1 MTQTPHDPVTDP
13 LAGHTPAMQ
22 HYLLLKAERPQALLL
37 YRMGDFYELFFDDAV
52 EASRLL
58 DITLT
63 SRGES
68 AGQRIPMAGVPAH
81 ALENYLARLV
91 RRGRTVA
98 ICEQV
103 GVPDGRGPMRRELTR
118 VVTPGTLTDEALLD
132 QRRDNL
138 IAAVLRAGGRAGLA
152 VLELAS
158 GRFTVA
164 ELDDEAAL
172 AAELAR
178 LAPAEVLL
186 PDDGTVAPEGGF
198 SVTPR
203 PPWQFEAVSAAR
215 RLCEQF
221 GVRDLA
227 GFGCAGLTLA
237 VGAAGAL
244 LQYAQDT
251 QLAALPHLRGL
262 RVQAPGAVLMLDP
275 ATRRNLEI
283 DRSLSGD
290 ERATLVGVLDACT
303 GAMGSRQLRR
313 WLLGPIRDRAE
324 LRRRHAAIAVLLQDG
339 NHARV
344 QDALRGVGD
353 VERILGR
360 VALRSARPRDLA
372 ALRDSLSLLPA
383 LVTLLE
389 DFDAP
394 LLHDLRAALP
404 GFAPLRELLS
414 RAVIDNPPSL
424 LREGGVIAPGF
435 DADLDELRAIGQDA
449 GSYLLDLEQRERAR
463 TGIATLKVA
472 YNRVHG
478 YYIEIGRAQAGA
490 LPLDYTRRQTLKNA
504 ERYLTPELKAF
515 EDKALGARERA
526 LARERE
532 LFEALLDA
540 ITAELAPLQAAAGAV
555 AQLDALACLAERA
568 GRFDYVAPQLDE
580 APGIHIDGGR
590 HPVVEQL
597 VEGQFVDND
606 LALDDARRI
615 LLVTG
620 PNMGGK
626 STYMR
631 QVALIV
637 LLAHAGSYVP
647 ARAVRI
653 GPVDRIFTR
662 IGAADDVAGGR
673 STFMVEMTE
682 TANILHNATA
692 RSLVL
697 LDEVGRGT
705 STYDGLALAWACL
718 THLAQRVRALTLFA
732 THYFELTVL
741 AQELDG
747 VDNVHLDAAE
757 HAGGIVFLHRV
768 QPGPA
773 SRSYGLQVAALA
785 GVPAAVLALASERLA
800 ALGEM
805 PAAPAHL
812 PPPQR
817 QLGLFEPQPGQALLD
832 RLAQID
838 PDQMAPRAALDLLY
852 ELRALA
858 AGGNGG

>member
-1 MTQTPHDPVTDP
+1 MTSTPADP

-22 HYLLLKAERPQALLL
+22 HYLRLKAERPQALLL

-52 EASRLL
+52 EAARLL

-98 ICEQV
+98 ICEQI

-138 IAAVLRAGGRAGLA
+138 IAAVLRVGERAGLA

-164 ELDDEAAL
+164 ELDGEAAL

-178 LAPAEVLL
+178 LAPAELLL

-203 PPWQFEAVSAAR
+203 PPWQFEAASAER

-221 GVRDLA
+221 AVRDLA
-227 GFGCAGLTLA
+227 GFGCAGLALA

-262 RVQAPGAVLMLDP
+262 RVQAPDAVLVLDP

-283 DRSLSGD
+283 DRSLTGD

-324 LRRRHAAIAVLLQDG
+324 LRRRHAAIAVLLRDG
-339 NHARV
+339 NHARLRE
-344 QDALRGVGD
+344 ALRGVGD
-353 VERILGR
+353 VERVLGR

-372 ALRDSLSLLPA
+372 ALRDSLALLPA
-383 LVTLLE
+383 LAALLE
-389 DFDAP
+389 HFDAP
-394 LLHDLRAALP
+394 LLQELRGALP
-404 GFAPLRELLS
+404 GFAPLHALLA
-414 RAVIDNPPSL
+414 RAVAESPPAL

-449 GSYLLDLEQRERAR
+449 GSYLLELEQRERAR

-490 LPLDYTRRQTLKNA
+490 LPVDYTRRQTLKNA

-540 ITAELAPLQAAAGAV
+540 ITAELPPLQSAANAV

-568 GRFDYVAPQLDE
+568 ERFDYVAPQLDE

-597 VEGQFVDND
+597 VAGHFVDND

-615 LLVTG
+615 LLITG

-647 ARAVRI
+647 ARAARI
-653 GPVDRIFTR
+653 GPIDRIFTR

-682 TANILHNATA
+682 TANILHNATGQ
-692 RSLVL
+692 SLVL

-732 THYFELTVL
+732 THYFELTAL

-785 GVPAAVLALASERLA
+785 GVPVAVLALASERLA
-800 ALGEM
+800 ALGEV
-805 PAAPAHL
+805 PAAPA
-812 PPPQR
+812 PVPQAQR

-832 RLAQID
+832 RLAQVD

-858 AGGNGG
+858 AGERGD

>member
-1 MTQTPHDPVTDP
+1 MSRIPNDTN
-13 LAGHTPAMQ
+13 AGHTPAMQ
-22 HYLLLKAERPQALLL
+22 HYLSLKAQQPDALLL

-52 EASRLL
+52 EAARLL

-63 SRGES
+63 SRGE
-68 AGQRIPMAGVPAH
+68 AGGQKIPMAGVPAH
-81 ALENYLARLV
+81 ALETYLGRLV

-103 GVPDGRGPMRRELTR
+103 GTPTGRGPMQRELAR
-118 VVTPGTLTDEALLD
+118 VVTPGTLTDDALLD

-138 IAAVLRAGGRAGLA
+138 IAAVLRDGARAGLA

-158 GRFTVA
+158 GRFVVG
-164 ELDDEAAL
+164 ELASEAAL

-178 LAPAEVLL
+178 LAPAELL
-186 PDDGTVAPEGGF
+186 LTDAEAGSFDGPWSPTH
-198 SVTPR
+198 R
-203 PPWQFEAVSAAR
+203 PPWQFDAASAER

-227 GFGCAGLTLA
+227 GFGCAGMALA

-244 LQYAQDT
+244 LQYVQDT

-262 RVQAPGAVLMLDP
+262 RVQAADQVLVLDP
-275 ATRRNLEI
+275 ASRRNLEI

-290 ERATLVGVLDACT
+290 ERATLVGVLDACV

-313 WLLGPIRDRAE
+313 WLLGPIRDPQE
-324 LRRRHAAIAVLLQDG
+324 LRQRYAAIAALVQDQA
-339 NHARV
+339 HAGL

-360 VALRSARPRDLA
+360 IALRSARPRDLA
-372 ALRDSLSLLPA
+372 ALRDSLGLLPG
-383 LVTLLE
+383 LVMHLQAFE
-389 DFDAP
+389 AP
-394 LLHDLRAALP
+394 LLLELRRALP
-404 GFAPLRELLS
+404 GFDVLHELLG
-414 RAVIDNPPSL
+414 RAIEASPPAL
-424 LREGGVIAPGF
+424 LRDGGVIAAGF
-435 DADLDELRAIGQDA
+435 DAELDELRSIGRDA

-463 TGIATLKVA
+463 TGIAALKVS

-478 YYIEIGRAQAGA
+478 YYIELSRAQTAQVPA
-490 LPLDYTRRQTLKNA
+490 DYTRRQTLKNA
-504 ERYLTPELKAF
+504 ERYVTPELKAF
-515 EDKALGARERA
+515 EEKALGARERA
-526 LARERE
+526 LSRERL
-532 LFEALLDA
+532 LFDQLLDRV
-540 ITAELAPLQAAAGAV
+540 TLELAALQAAAAAV
-555 AQLDALACLAERA
+555 AQLDALGSFAERA
-568 GRFDYVAPQLDE
+568 DRFGYVEPQLE
-580 APGIHIDGGR
+580 AAPGLHIEGGR
-590 HPVVEQL
+590 HPVVERISE
-597 VEGQFVDND
+597 VPFVDND
-606 LALDDARRI
+606 LELGDQQRI
-615 LLVTG
+615 LLITG

-637 LLAHAGSYVP
+637 LMAYAGSYVP
-647 ARAVRI
+647 ASAARI

-682 TANILHNATA
+682 TANILHNATD

-718 THLAQRVRALTLFA
+718 THLAQRVRAFTLFA
-732 THYFELTVL
+732 THYFELTAL
-741 AQELDG
+741 AQELEG

-785 GVPAAVLALASERLA
+785 GVPEVVIALASERLA
-800 ALGEM
+800 GLGEGLPPP
-805 PAAPAHL
+805 PAM
-812 PPPQR
+812 PPQR
-817 QLGLFEPQPGQALLD
+817 QLGLFEPQPGQALVD
-832 RLAQID
+832 RLLQVD
-838 PDQMAPRAALDLLY
+838 PDQLAPRAALELLY
-852 ELRALA
+852 ELRDLLP
-858 AGGNGG
+858 GGPEKN

>member
-1 MTQTPHDPVTDP
+1 
-13 LAGHTPAMQ
+13 MQ
-22 HYLLLKAERPQALLL
+22 HYLRLKAQQPQALLL

-52 EASRLL
+52 QAAQLL

-68 AGQRIPMAGVPAH
+68 GGKKIPMAGVPAH
-81 ALENYLARLV
+81 ALENYLGRLV

-103 GVPDGRGPMRRELTR
+103 GVPDGRGPMQRELVR
-118 VVTPGTLTDEALLD
+118 VVTPGTLTDDALLD
-132 QRRDNL
+132 RRRDNL
-138 IAAVLRAGGRAGLA
+138 IAAVLRQGERAGLA

-158 GRFTVA
+158 GRFSVG
-164 ELDDEAAL
+164 ELSGEAAL
-172 AAELAR
+172 EAELAR
-178 LAPAEVLL
+178 LTPAELL
-186 PDDGTVAPEGGF
+186 APEGASAAPDG
-198 SVTPR
+198 SWSHTSR
-203 PPWQFEAVSAAR
+203 PPWQFEAASAER

-227 GFGCAGLTLA
+227 GFGCAGMALA
-237 VGAAGAL
+237 IGAAGAL

-262 RVQAPGAVLMLDP
+262 RVQAPDAVLVLDP

-290 ERATLVGVLDACT
+290 ERATLVGVLDACV

-313 WLLGPIRDRAE
+313 WLLGPIRDPQALGQRYRALAA
-324 LRRRHAAIAVLLQDG
+324 LRDDQAYIHVQDG
-339 NHARV
+339 
-344 QDALRGVGD
+344 LRGLGD

-372 ALRDSLSLLPA
+372 ALRDSLGLLPQLHA
-383 LVTLLE
+383 RLQG
-389 DFDAP
+389 FDAP
-394 LLHDLRAALP
+394 LLSQLRAALP
-404 GFAPLRELLS
+404 GFEPLHALLV
-414 RAVIDNPPSL
+414 RAIEPSPPAL
-424 LREGGVIAPGF
+424 LRDGGVIASGF
-435 DADLDELRAIGQDA
+435 DTELDELRSIGRDA
-449 GSYLLDLEQRERAR
+449 GSYLLDLEQRERTR
-463 TGIATLKVA
+463 TGIAGLKVS

-478 YYIEIGRAQAGA
+478 YYIELSRTQATSVPA
-490 LPLDYTRRQTLKNA
+490 DYTRRQTLKNA
-504 ERYLTPELKAF
+504 ERFVTPELKAF
-515 EDKALGARERA
+515 EEKALGARERS
-526 LARERE
+526 LARERL
-532 LFEALLDA
+532 LFEQVLDA
-540 ITAELAPLQAAAGAV
+540 VTAELALLQAAASAL
-555 AQLDALACLAERA
+555 AKCDALANLAERA
-568 GRFDYVAPQLDE
+568 DRFGYVQPQLDT
-580 APGIHIDGGR
+580 APGLHIEGGR
-590 HPVVEQL
+590 HPVVERISDNP
-597 VEGQFVDND
+597 FVDND
-606 LALDDARRI
+606 LELGDQQRI
-615 LLVTG
+615 LLLTG

-637 LLAHAGSYVP
+637 LMAHAGSFVP
-647 ARAVRI
+647 ASAARI

-682 TANILHNATA
+682 TANILHNATD

-718 THLAQRVRALTLFA
+718 THLAQRVRAFTLFA
-732 THYFELTVL
+732 THYFELTAL

-747 VDNVHLDAAE
+747 VTNVHLDAAE

-785 GVPAAVLALASERLA
+785 GVPGAVLALARERLA
-800 ALGEM
+800 HLGEGLPA
-805 PAAPAHL
+805 PAASA
-812 PPPQR
+812 PPQR
-817 QLGLFEPQPGQALLD
+817 QLGLFEPQPGQAVLD
-832 RLAQID
+832 RLALID
-838 PDQMAPRAALDLLY
+838 PDELAPRAALDLLY

-858 AGGNGG
+858 GGGSPP

>member
-1 MTQTPHDPVTDP
+1 LTQPPADP

-22 HYLLLKAERPQALLL
+22 HYLRLKAERPQALLL

-52 EASRLL
+52 EAARLL

-68 AGQRIPMAGVPAH
+68 AGQKIPMAGVPAH
-81 ALENYLARLV
+81 ALETYLARLV

-98 ICEQV
+98 ICEQI

-138 IAAVLRAGGRAGLA
+138 IAAVLRAGERAGLA

-158 GRFTVA
+158 GRFTVC
-164 ELDDEAAL
+164 ELDGEAAL

-178 LAPAEVLL
+178 LAPAELL
-186 PDDGTVAPEGGF
+186 APDDGTVLPDGGW

-203 PPWQFEAVSAAR
+203 PSWQFEAASAQR

-221 GVRDLA
+221 AVRDLS
-227 GFGCAGLTLA
+227 GFGCAGMPLA

-262 RVQAPGAVLMLDP
+262 RVQAPDAVLVLDP
-275 ATRRNLEI
+275 ATRRNLEL
-283 DRSLSGD
+283 DRSLSGE
-290 ERATLVGVLDACT
+290 ERATLLGVLDACS

-324 LRRRHAAIAVLLQDG
+324 LRRRHGAIAVLLG
-339 NHARV
+339 ERGYAPL
-344 QDALRGVGD
+344 QDALGGIAD
-353 VERILGR
+353 IERILGR

-372 ALRDSLSLLPA
+372 AVRDSLARLPA
-383 LVTLLE
+383 LATLLSGL
-389 DFDAP
+389 DAP
-394 LLHDLRAALP
+394 LLRDLRAALP
-404 GFAPLRELLS
+404 LFTPLHDLLT
-414 RAVIDNPPSL
+414 RALAENPPAL
-424 LREGGVIAPGF
+424 LREGGVIGPGF

-449 GSYLLDLEQRERAR
+449 GSWLLDLERRERER

-478 YYIEIGRAQAGA
+478 YYIEIGRAQSGP
-490 LPLDYTRRQTLKNA
+490 LPADYTRRQTLKNA

-532 LFEALLDA
+532 LFEQLLDA
-540 ITAELAPLQAAAGAV
+540 ITAELAPLQVAAGAI

-568 GRFDYVAPQLDE
+568 ERFGYVEPQLDD
-580 APGIHIDGGR
+580 APGIEIDGGR

-597 VEGQFVDND
+597 VEGHFVDND
-606 LALDDARRI
+606 LRLDERRRI

-647 ARAVRI
+647 AKSARI

-682 TANILHNATA
+682 TANILHNATD

-718 THLAQRVRALTLFA
+718 THLAQRVRAFTLFA
-732 THYFELTVL
+732 THYFELTAL

-785 GVPAAVLALASERLA
+785 GVPAAVLKLAGERLA
-800 ALGEM
+800 AFGEM
-805 PAAPAHL
+805 PAAATPVAS
-812 PPPQR
+812 PQR

-838 PDQMAPRAALDLLY
+838 PDQIAPRAALDLLY

-858 AGGNGG
+858 AGKGSG

>member
-1 MTQTPHDPVTDP
+1 MTEISGDP

-22 HYLLLKAERPQALLL
+22 HYLRLKAERPQALLL

-52 EASRLL
+52 EAARLL

-98 ICEQV
+98 ICEQI
-103 GVPDGRGPMRRELTR
+103 GVPDGRGPMRREITR

-138 IAAVLRAGGRAGLA
+138 IAAVLRAGERAGLA

-164 ELDDEAAL
+164 ELDGEAAL
-172 AAELAR
+172 LAELAR
-178 LAPAEVLL
+178 LSPAELLL
-186 PDDGTVAPEGGF
+186 PDDGTAAPEGGF
-198 SVTPR
+198 SLTPR
-203 PPWQFEAVSAAR
+203 PPWQFEAASAER

-227 GFGCAGLTLA
+227 GFGCAGMPLA
-237 VGAAGAL
+237 IGAAGAL

-262 RVQAPGAVLMLDP
+262 RVQAPDAVLVLDP

-283 DRSLSGD
+283 DRSLTGD
-290 ERATLVGVLDACT
+290 ERATLVGVLDACV

-324 LRRRHAAIAVLLQDG
+324 LRRRHAAIGLLIQDQ

-372 ALRDSLSLLPA
+372 ALRDSLALLPSLAA
-383 LVTLLE
+383 LL
-389 DFDAP
+389 DGFNAP
-394 LLHDLRAALP
+394 LLQDLRAALP
-404 GFAPLRELLS
+404 GFAPLHELLT
-414 RAVIDNPPSL
+414 RALAEHPPVL

-435 DADLDELRAIGQDA
+435 DAELDGLRAIGQDA
-449 GSYLLDLEQRERAR
+449 GSYLLELEQRERER

-490 LPLDYTRRQTLKNA
+490 LPVDYTRRQTLKNA

-540 ITAELAPLQAAAGAV
+540 ITEQLPPLQAAAAAV
-555 AQLDALACLAERA
+555 AQIDALACLAERA
-568 GRFDYVAPQLDE
+568 ERFDYVAPQLDE
-580 APGIHIDGGR
+580 TPGIHIEGGR
-590 HPVVEQL
+590 HPVVERL

-615 LLVTG
+615 LLITG

-647 ARAVRI
+647 ARAARI

-682 TANILHNATA
+682 TANILHNATGQ
-692 RSLVL
+692 SLVL

-718 THLAQRVRALTLFA
+718 THLAQRVRAFTLFA
-732 THYFELTVL
+732 THYFELTAL

-785 GVPAAVLALASERLA
+785 GVPAAVLKLASERLA

-805 PAAPAHL
+805 PAARVQTPPA
-812 PPPQR
+812 QR

-832 RLAQID
+832 RLAQVD

-858 AGGNGG
+858 AGEKSP

>member
-1 MTQTPHDPVTDP
+1 MAQTPADP

-22 HYLLLKAERPQALLL
+22 HYLRLKAQQPQALLL

-52 EASRLL
+52 EAARLL

-68 AGQRIPMAGVPAH
+68 GGKKVPMAGVPAH
-81 ALENYLARLV
+81 ALENYLGRLV

-103 GVPDGRGPMRRELTR
+103 GVPDGRGPMQRELVR
-118 VVTPGTLTDEALLD
+118 VVTPGTLTDDALLD

-138 IAAVLRAGGRAGLA
+138 IAAVLRQGECAGLA

-158 GRFTVA
+158 GRFTVG
-164 ELDDEAAL
+164 ELAGEAAL

-178 LAPAEVLL
+178 LAPAELLL
-186 PDDGTVAPEGGF
+186 PDGESPLPDGPW
-198 SVTPR
+198 SVTAR
-203 PPWQFEAVSAAR
+203 PPWQFEAQSAQR

-221 GVRDLA
+221 GVHDLA
-227 GFGCAGLTLA
+227 GFGCAGMALA
-237 VGAAGAL
+237 IGAAGAL

-262 RVQAPGAVLMLDP
+262 RVQAPDAVLVLDP

-290 ERATLVGVLDACT
+290 ERATLVGVLDACV

-313 WLLGPIRDRAE
+313 WLLGPIRDHAE
-324 LRRRHAAIAVLLQDG
+324 LRRRYGAIAVLLQDQAY
-339 NHARV
+339 ARL
-344 QDALRGVGD
+344 QEGLRGVGD

-372 ALRDSLSLLPA
+372 ALRDSLGLLPGLAA
-383 LVTLLE
+383 LLADLE
-389 DFDAP
+389 AP
-394 LLHDLRAALP
+394 LLADLRAALP
-404 GFAPLRELLS
+404 GFEPLHELLC
-414 RAVIDNPPSL
+414 RAVEATPPAL
-424 LREGGVIAPGF
+424 LRDGGVIAAGF
-435 DADLDELRAIGQDA
+435 DAQLDELRSIGRDA
-449 GSYLLDLEQRERAR
+449 GAYLLELEQRERER
-463 TGIATLKVA
+463 TGIAGLKVS

-478 YYIEIGRAQAGA
+478 YYIELSRAQAA
-490 LPLDYTRRQTLKNA
+490 AVPADYTRRQTLKNA
-504 ERYLTPELKAF
+504 ERYLTPELKSF
-515 EDKALGARERA
+515 EERALGARERA
-526 LARERE
+526 LARERL
-532 LFEALLDA
+532 LFEQLLDA
-540 ITAELAPLQAAAGAV
+540 ITAELAPLQAAASAL
-555 AQLDALACLAERA
+555 AQLDALTCLAERA
-568 GRFDYVAPQLDE
+568 ERFGYVEPQLDE

-590 HPVVEQL
+590 HPVVERL
-597 VEGQFVDND
+597 VGEPFVDND
-606 LALDDARRI
+606 LELDDRRRI
-615 LLVTG
+615 LLITG

-647 ARAVRI
+647 ARAARI

-682 TANILHNATA
+682 TANILHNATDC
-692 RSLVL
+692 SLVL

-718 THLAQRVRALTLFA
+718 MHLAQRVRAFTLFA
-732 THYFELTVL
+732 THYFELTAL

-773 SRSYGLQVAALA
+773 RRSYGLQVAALA

-800 ALGEM
+800 QLGEG
-805 PAAPAHL
+805 L
-812 PPPQR
+812 PVPVASAPPQR
-817 QLGLFEPQPGQALLD
+817 QLGLFEPQPGQAVLD
-832 RLAQID
+832 RLARID
-838 PDQMAPRAALDLLY
+838 PDQLAPRAALDLLY

-858 AGGNGG
+858 GGGGPP

>member
-1 MTQTPHDPVTDP
+1 MTQSPVDP

-22 HYLLLKAERPQALLL
+22 HYLRLKAQQPQALLL

-52 EASRLL
+52 EAARLL

-68 AGQRIPMAGVPAH
+68 GGKKIPMAGVPAH
-81 ALENYLARLV
+81 ALENYLGRLV

-103 GVPDGRGPMRRELTR
+103 GVPDGRGPMQRELVR
-118 VVTPGTLTDEALLD
+118 VVTPGTLTDDALLD

-138 IAAVLRAGGRAGLA
+138 IAAVLRQGGRAGLA

-158 GRFTVA
+158 GRFTVG
-164 ELDDEAAL
+164 ELAGEAAL

-178 LAPAEVLL
+178 LAPAELL
-186 PDDGTVAPEGGF
+186 AAEGEPAVPDGPW
-198 SVTPR
+198 SVTAR
-203 PPWQFEAVSAAR
+203 PPWQFEVHSAQR

-221 GVRDLA
+221 GVHDLT
-227 GFGCAGLTLA
+227 GFGCAGMVLA

-262 RVQAPGAVLMLDP
+262 RVQAPDAVLVLDP

-290 ERATLVGVLDACT
+290 ERATLVGVLDACV

-313 WLLGPIRDRAE
+313 WLLGPIRDHAQ
-324 LRRRHAAIAVLLQDG
+324 LRRRYAAIAVLLQDQ
-339 NHARV
+339 AYVRL
-344 QDALRGVGD
+344 QDGLRGLGD

-372 ALRDSLSLLPA
+372 ALRDSLGLLPGLAA
-383 LVTLLE
+383 LLADLE
-389 DFDAP
+389 AP
-394 LLHDLRAALP
+394 LLADLRAALP
-404 GFAPLRELLS
+404 GFEPLHELLC
-414 RAVIDNPPSL
+414 RAVEATPPAL
-424 LREGGVIAPGF
+424 LREGGVIAAGF
-435 DADLDELRAIGQDA
+435 DAELDELRSIGRDA
-449 GSYLLDLEQRERAR
+449 GAYLLELEQRERER
-463 TGIATLKVA
+463 TGIATLKVS

-478 YYIEIGRAQAGA
+478 YYIELGRAQAA
-490 LPLDYTRRQTLKNA
+490 AVPADYTRRQTLKNA
-504 ERYLTPELKAF
+504 ERYLTPELKSF
-515 EDKALGARERA
+515 EERALGARERS
-526 LARERE
+526 LARERL
-532 LFEALLDA
+532 LFEQLLDA
-540 ITAELAPLQAAAGAV
+540 VTAELEPLQAAASAL
-555 AQLDALACLAERA
+555 AQLDALACLAGRA
-568 GRFDYVAPQLDE
+568 QRYGYVEPQLDE

-590 HPVVEQL
+590 HPVVERL
-597 VEGQFVDND
+597 VGEPFVDND
-606 LALDDARRI
+606 LELDDARRI
-615 LLVTG
+615 LLITG

-647 ARAVRI
+647 ARAARL
-653 GPVDRIFTR
+653 GPIDRIFTR

-682 TANILHNATA
+682 TANILHNATE

-718 THLAQRVRALTLFA
+718 MHLAQRVRAFTLFA
-732 THYFELTVL
+732 THYFELTAL

-773 SRSYGLQVAALA
+773 RRSYGLQVAALA
-785 GVPAAVLALASERLA
+785 GVPTAVLALASERLA
-800 ALGEM
+800 QLGEGL
-805 PAAPAHL
+805 PAPLASA
-812 PPPQR
+812 PPQR
-817 QLGLFEPQPGQALLD
+817 QLGLFEPQPGQAVLD
-832 RLAQID
+832 RLALID
-838 PDQMAPRAALDLLY
+838 PDQIAPRAALDLLY

-858 AGGNGG
+858 GNSNPP

>member
-1 MTQTPHDPVTDP
+1 
-13 LAGHTPAMQ
+13 MQ
-22 HYLLLKAERPQALLL
+22 HYLRLKAQQPQALLL

-52 EASRLL
+52 EAARLL

-68 AGQRIPMAGVPAH
+68 GGKKIPMAGVPAH
-81 ALENYLARLV
+81 ALENYLGRLV

-103 GVPDGRGPMRRELTR
+103 GVPDGRGPMQRELVR
-118 VVTPGTLTDEALLD
+118 VVTPGTLTDDALLD

-138 IAAVLRAGGRAGLA
+138 IGAVLRQGERAGLA

-158 GRFTVA
+158 GRFTVG
-164 ELDDEAAL
+164 ELSGEAAL

-178 LAPAEVLL
+178 LAPAELL
-186 PDDGTVAPEGGF
+186 APDGESPVPDGPW
-198 SVTPR
+198 SVTAR
-203 PPWQFEAVSAAR
+203 PPWQFEAESAQR

-227 GFGCAGLTLA
+227 GFGCAGMPLA
-237 VGAAGAL
+237 IGAAGAL

-262 RVQAPGAVLMLDP
+262 RVQAPDAVLVLDP

-290 ERATLVGVLDACT
+290 ERATLVGVLDACV

-313 WLLGPIRDRAE
+313 WLLGPIRDQAE
-324 LRRRHAAIAVLLQDG
+324 LRRRYGAIAALLQDEAY
-339 NHARV
+339 ARV
-344 QDALRGVGD
+344 QDGLRGVGD

-372 ALRDSLSLLPA
+372 ALRDSLGLLPG
-383 LVTLLE
+383 LVTLLQ
-389 DFDAP
+389 DFDTP
-394 LLHDLRAALP
+394 LLADLRAALP
-404 GFAPLRELLS
+404 GFDALHELLV
-414 RAVIDNPPSL
+414 RAVEVTPAAL
-424 LREGGVIAPGF
+424 LRDGGVIAAGF
-435 DADLDELRAIGQDA
+435 DAQLDELRSIGRDA
-449 GSYLLDLEQRERAR
+449 GAYLLELEQRERER
-463 TGIATLKVA
+463 TGIAGLKVS

-478 YYIEIGRAQAGA
+478 YYIELSRAQAA
-490 LPLDYTRRQTLKNA
+490 AVPADYTRRQTLKNA
-504 ERYLTPELKAF
+504 ERFLTPELKSF
-515 EDKALGARERA
+515 EERALGARERS
-526 LARERE
+526 LARERL
-532 LFEALLDA
+532 LFEQVLDA
-540 ITAELAPLQAAAGAV
+540 VTAELAPLQAAASAV
-555 AQLDALACLAERA
+555 AQLDALASLAERA
-568 GRFDYVAPQLDE
+568 DRFGYVQPQLDD

-590 HPVVEQL
+590 HPVVERL
-597 VEGQFVDND
+597 VGEPFVDND
-606 LALDDARRI
+606 LDLDDPRRI
-615 LLVTG
+615 LLITG

-647 ARAVRI
+647 ARVARI

-682 TANILHNATA
+682 TANILHNATD

-718 THLAQRVRALTLFA
+718 MHLAQRVRAFTLFA
-732 THYFELTVL
+732 THYFELTAL

-773 SRSYGLQVAALA
+773 RRSYGLQVAALA

-800 ALGEM
+800 QLGEGL
-805 PAAPAHL
+805 PAPVAS

-817 QLGLFEPQPGQALLD
+817 QLGLFEPQPGQAVLD
-832 RLAQID
+832 RLALID
-838 PDQMAPRAALDLLY
+838 PDQLAPRAALDLLY

-858 AGGNGG
+858 GGGSPP

>member
-1 MTQTPHDPVTDP
+1 MTSTPTDP

-22 HYLLLKAERPQALLL
+22 HYLRLKAERPQALLL
-37 YRMGDFYELFFDDAV
+37 YRMGDFDELFFDDAV
-52 EASRLL
+52 VVARLP

-118 VVTPGTLTDEALLD
+118 VVTPGTLTDEAMLD

-138 IAAVLRAGGRAGLA
+138 IAAVLRAGERAGLA

-158 GRFTVA
+158 GRFTLA
-164 ELDDEAAL
+164 ELDGEAAL

-178 LAPAEVLL
+178 LAPAELLL
-186 PDDGTVAPEGGF
+186 PDDGAVAPEGGF
-198 SVTPR
+198 SLTPR
-203 PPWQFEAVSAAR
+203 PPWQFESASAER

-221 GVRDLA
+221 AVRDLA
-227 GFGCAGLTLA
+227 GFGCAGLALA

-251 QLAALPHLRGL
+251 QLAALPHLRSL
-262 RVQAPGAVLMLDP
+262 RVQAPDAVLVLDP

-283 DRSLSGD
+283 DRSLTGD
-290 ERATLVGVLDACT
+290 ERATLLGVLDACT

-324 LRRRHAAIAVLLQDG
+324 LRRRHAAIAALLQDG
-339 NHARV
+339 NHARLHE
-344 QDALRGVGD
+344 ALRGIGD
-353 VERILGR
+353 VERVLGR

-372 ALRDSLSLLPA
+372 ALRDSLTLLPA
-383 LVTLLE
+383 LADLLE
-389 DFDAP
+389 NFDAP
-394 LLHDLRAALP
+394 LLQELRAALP
-404 GFAPLRELLS
+404 GFTPLHDLLT
-414 RAVIDNPPSL
+414 RAVAESPPAL
-424 LREGGVIAPGF
+424 LREGGVIAAGF

-449 GSYLLDLEQRERAR
+449 GSYLLELEQRERER

-478 YYIEIGRAQAGA
+478 YYIEIGRAQVGA
-490 LPLDYTRRQTLKNA
+490 LPADYTRRQTLKNA

-540 ITAELAPLQAAAGAV
+540 ITAELAPLQLAAGAV

-568 GRFDYVAPQLDE
+568 ERFDYVAPQLDD
-580 APGIHIDGGR
+580 APGLHIDGGR

-597 VEGQFVDND
+597 VEGHFVDND

-615 LLVTG
+615 LLITG

-647 ARAVRI
+647 ARAARI

-682 TANILHNATA
+682 TANILHNATGQ
-692 RSLVL
+692 SLVL

-732 THYFELTVL
+732 THYFELTAL

-757 HAGGIVFLHRV
+757 HAGGIVFMHRV

-805 PAAPAHL
+805 PATPMQT
-812 PPPQR
+812 PTPQR

-832 RLAQID
+832 RLAQVD

-858 AGGNGG
+858 AGEPGG